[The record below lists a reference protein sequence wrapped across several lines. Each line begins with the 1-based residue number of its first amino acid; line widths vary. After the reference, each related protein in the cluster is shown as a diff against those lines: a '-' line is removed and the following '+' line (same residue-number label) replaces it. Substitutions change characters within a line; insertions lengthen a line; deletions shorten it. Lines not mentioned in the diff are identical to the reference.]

1 MLCFF
6 NHFTPVA
13 SLAGTRTGMSTG
25 LRGFGR
31 FITVGKSVAHPRENR
46 MLYQIMIKQWYSRL
60 RSFVGWSFFDEGGD
74 THYCCVLPN
83 NDTAVVQQIAF
94 VRRVVFDWAVIRNI
108 VLFQPFHL
116 SDVTRG
122 RSDRYF
128 AWVRV

>member
-46 MLYQIMIKQWYSRL
+46 MLYQIMMKQWYSRL
-60 RSFVGWSFFDEGGD
+60 RSFVGWS
-74 THYCCVLPN
+74 L
-83 NDTAVVQQIAF
+83 IK
-94 VRRVVFDWAVIRNI
+94 AVIRI
-108 VLFQPFHL
+108 TAVFYQIMIQQWYSRLRSFVGWSL
-116 SDVTRG
+116 IG
-122 RSDRYF
+122 R
-128 AWVRV
+128 